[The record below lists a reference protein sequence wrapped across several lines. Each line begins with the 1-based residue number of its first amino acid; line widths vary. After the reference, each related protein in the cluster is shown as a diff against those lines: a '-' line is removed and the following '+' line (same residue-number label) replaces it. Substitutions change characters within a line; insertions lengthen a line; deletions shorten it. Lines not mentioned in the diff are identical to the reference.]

1 MIRILVAGDGGAPTL
16 NFVRSLRRM
25 TEKPYIIGMGAHP
38 FDLCKS
44 ECDETHLV
52 PWANEPD
59 YLPVVQDLVRRTK
72 PDFFHQQNDKEI
84 AVVSELREQLGVKTF
99 LPSKE
104 TVATCVNKWAS
115 YEKWA
120 AAGLKVPR
128 TVLLRDPA
136 QLVQVMK
143 ELGPKVWLRA
153 WEGGFGFGAV
163 PTDDPEFA
171 RIWIDTYKGWGSFTA
186 AECLSP
192 DSVTWT
198 SIWKDGKLVVA
209 QSRKRLYWEFGNR
222 NLSGVTGI
230 TGTGVTVSDPV
241 VDAIAL
247 KAVQAIDRAPQGIF
261 SVDLTYDAQGV
272 PNPTE
277 INIARFFTTHEFFA
291 AAGLNVAEIYLR
303 CALDLPLPKIEPKI
317 NPLPAGLAWVR
328 GMDSV
333 PVLTTLEAIEA
344 RKQGLQALRQSLG
357 KGAGR

>member
-1 MIRILVAGDGGAPTL
+1 MIKVLVAGDGVAPTL
-16 NFVRSLRRM
+16 NFVRSLKRM
-25 TEKPYIIGMGAHP
+25 KERPYLIGMGAHP
-38 FDLCKS
+38 YDICKS

-59 YLPVVQDLVRRTK
+59 YLPVLKDLVRRTK

-84 AVVSELREQLGVKTF
+84 AAVSEFRDEIGVRTF
-99 LPSKE
+99 LPSRA

-115 YEKWA
+115 YRKWTE
-120 AAGLKVPR
+120 AGLKVPR
-128 TVLLRDPA
+128 TILLNDA
-136 QLVQVMK
+136 SQLEKVMR
-143 ELGPKVWLRA
+143 ELGPRVWLRA

-171 RIWIDTYKGWGSFTA
+171 RVWINTYEGWGKFTA
-186 AECLSP
+186 AECLTP

-198 SIWKDGKLVVA
+198 SIWKNGELVVA
-209 QSRKRLYWEFGNR
+209 QGRKRLYWEFGNR

-241 VDAIAL
+241 VDEIAL
-247 KAVQAIDRAPQGIF
+247 KAVKAIDQAPQGIF
-261 SVDLTYDAQGV
+261 SVDLTYDSKGV

-303 CALDLPLPKIEPKI
+303 CALDLPLPRLERRL
-317 NPLPAGLAWVR
+317 NPLPEGLAWVR
-328 GMDSV
+328 GMDGV
-333 PVLTTLEAIEA
+333 PVLTTVEVIEERKRGLSQLRNSLA
-344 RKQGLQALRQSLG
+344 RGD
-357 KGAGR
+357 